1 MPNVSRGGGHGR
13 HGRGAHQDHAQS
25 QEVGGG
31 QLSHKIASHRYSQSK
46 ETNVRQMSARKRKV
60 PIKYRDHEVD
70 FPHHVY
76 DGGAGCNDKETGHTC
91 DDKGKEPAQ
100 FEKVS
105 SAIK

>member
-1 MPNVSRGGGHGR
+1 MPNISRGGGHGR

-25 QEVGGG
+25 KEVGGG
-31 QLSHKIASHRYSQSK
+31 QLGHKLQV
-46 ETNVRQMSARKRKV
+46 TDTVRVRKQMSARKREV

-70 FPHHVY
+70 YSHHVY
-76 DGGAGCNDKETGHTC
+76 DGGAGCNDKETDHTC
-91 DDKGKEPAQ
+91 DNKGKEPTQ